1 MLIKNMGKTYGYC
14 YQVTQEQRNV
24 QSGVDL
30 PCFDKKPEAIRYIVK
45 RGMSRAGV
53 LRYCK
58 NKNGN
63 KSWVTAGEV
72 WNNREI

>member
-1 MLIKNMGKTYGYC
+1 MGKAYGYC
-14 YQVTQEQRNV
+14 YQVTQERRNV
-24 QSGVDL
+24 VSEFNL
-30 PCFDKKPEAIRYIVK
+30 PYFDRKSEAIKHIVK

-58 NKNGN
+58 NKDGS

-72 WNNREI
+72 WNNR